1 MYKFVLFVHVFSLI
15 VAYGSVLFVDF
26 YGLFWVLGKKTKTQ
40 MLEVSKAAQILIWS
54 GLVGLILSG
63 KFLHPNFTKPLTQL
77 KMLLVLIIICN
88 GINLHFVQ
96 KAMKSEK
103 LENFWQLPK
112 KLIVW
117 SIVSITLSQLAWLGA
132 CIIGFINTSSHLV
145 K

>member
-1 MYKFVLFVHVFSLI
+1 MYKIVLFIHLFSLI
-15 VAYGSVLFVDF
+15 IAYGSVLFVDF
-26 YGLFWVLGKKTKTQ
+26 YGLFWVLGKKTKAQ
-40 MLEVSKAAQILIWS
+40 MLEVSKTAQILIWS

-88 GINLHFVQ
+88 GLNLHFVQ
-96 KAMKSEK
+96 KAIKPEK
-103 LENFWQLPK
+103 VEQFRQLPK

-117 SIVSITLSQLAWLGA
+117 SIVSISLSQLAWLGA
-132 CIIGFINTSSHLV
+132 VIIGFINTSSHLV

>member
-1 MYKFVLFVHVFSLI
+1 MYKALLFIHLFSLVI
-15 VAYGSVLFVDF
+15 AYGSVIFVDF

-40 MLEVSKAAQILIWS
+40 MLEVSKTAQILIWI
-54 GLVGLILSG
+54 GLAGLLLSG

-88 GINLHFVQ
+88 GVNLHFVQ
-96 KAMKSEK
+96 KATKSKK

-112 KLIVW
+112 KLIAW
-117 SIVSITLSQLAWLGA
+117 SIVSISLSQLAWLGA

>member
-1 MYKFVLFVHVFSLI
+1 MYKTLLFIHLFSLI

-26 YGLFWVLGKKTKTQ
+26 YGLFWVLGTKTKTQ
-40 MLEVSKAAQILIWS
+40 MIEVSKTAQILIWS

-63 KFLHPNFTKPLTQL
+63 KFLHPNFTKPLTQI

-103 LENFWQLPK
+103 IEHFRQLPK
-112 KLIVW
+112 KLIIW
-117 SIVSITLSQLAWLGA
+117 SVISISLSQLAWLGA
-132 CIIGFINTSSHLV
+132 LVIGFINTSSHLV

>member
-54 GLVGLILSG
+54 GLIGLILSG

>member
-1 MYKFVLFVHVFSLI
+1 MYKVVLFVHLFSLI

-40 MLEVSKAAQILIWS
+40 MIEVGKTAQILIWS
-54 GLVGLILSG
+54 GLAGLILSG

-88 GINLHFVQ
+88 GVNLHFVQ

-117 SIVSITLSQLAWLGA
+117 SITSITLSQLAWLGA

>member
-117 SIVSITLSQLAWLGA
+117 SIVSITLSQLAWLGV